1 MRALTLLLAAL
12 CACVIAACQPPT
24 KAGMKD
30 VLLIGNSAEPL
41 TLDPLKASG
50 TWENHIIGDMFMGLT
65 TEDAASEVAP
75 GMATSWSVS
84 QDGLTWTFQLR
95 DAVWSDGAPVTADD
109 FVAAFRRLMDPNTL
123 SEYASIQ
130 FGMKNA
136 EAVYEQKLP
145 PEALGVRAIDPKT
158 LEITLENPEPYLP
171 QLLKHYT
178 AFPIP
183 QHVVAKVGGDW
194 IKPKNIVVNG
204 AYKLVRWRTNDLIEV
219 VKNERFWDAENV
231 CFKRIFYYPTND
243 PLAAER
249 RVRAGQLDVN
259 TEIDGTRLKFLKRNL
274 PGYARVA
281 DFMGVIFVT
290 FNTRKKPFDDPR
302 VRRALSLAINRDF
315 IADEILRAGQRPA
328 YSLIPPHVANYPG
341 STPLA
346 WASEGMQQ
354 RRAEARALLQAA
366 GFGPDN
372 PLTFTYSHRNTA
384 DNPRIAPVL
393 QKNWNDIAPWVRVQ
407 IQGVETQIHYSN
419 LRTGDYD
426 VGDGGWIADFNDARN
441 FLFLMETKSRDQ
453 NYSKYSNPEFDRMLA
468 QSDSERDLIKRGKL
482 LAAAE
487 QITARDQPMAP
498 IVYYVNKNLVRPDVS
513 GWVDNIEDIHRS
525 RYLCRKSDQSP
536 KL

>member
-1 MRALTLLLAAL
+1 MRAFTLLLAAL
-12 CACVIAACQPPT
+12 CACALAACQPPT
-24 KAGMKD
+24 RAGMKD
-30 VLLIGNSAEPL
+30 VLLVGNSTEPL
-41 TLDPLKASG
+41 TLDPHKASG

-65 TEDAASEVAP
+65 TEDAASKVAP

-84 QDGLTWTFQLR
+84 ADGLTWTFHLR
-95 DAVWSDGAPVTADD
+95 DAVWSDGEPVTAGD
-109 FVAAFRRLMDPNTL
+109 FVAAFRRLMNPDTL
-123 SEYASIQ
+123 AEYASIQ

-136 EAVYEQKLP
+136 EAVYEKKLP
-145 PEALGVRAIDPKT
+145 PEALGVRAIDAKT
-158 LEITLENPEPYLP
+158 LEIKLENPEPYLP

-183 QHVVAKVGGDW
+183 QHVVEKVGGDW

-204 AYKLVRWRTNDLIEV
+204 AYKLVRWQTNDLIEV
-219 VKNERFWDAENV
+219 VKNDRFWDAENV

-281 DFMGVIFVT
+281 DYMGVIFIT
-290 FNTRKKPFDDPR
+290 FNARKKPFDDPR
-302 VRRALSLAINRDF
+302 VRRALSMAINRDF

-341 STPLA
+341 STPPA

-366 GFGPDN
+366 GFGPNN
-372 PLTFTYSHRNTA
+372 PLRFTYSHRNTS

-426 VGDGGWIADFNDARN
+426 VGDCGWIADFNDARN

-453 NYSKYSNPEFDRMLA
+453 NYSKYSNPEFDRLLA

-498 IVYYVNKNLVRPDVS
+498 VVFYVNKNLVRPDVR

-525 RYLCRKSDQSP
+525 RFLCRKP
-536 KL
+536 G